1 MVVQHRPHTDTSN
14 SSGSNECR
22 NDKVVKSKRGPKS
35 PRDGGNEH
43 GRHQHHQDRH
53 HQQQAQLHIH
63 RYNNNNNN
71 NNHTASSSPEEV
83 RAERNRKSLASSSSE
98 NNSSN
103 SMLLLVETIDKAR
116 TLAIQEYTT
125 HGSRLV
131 DLQHENA
138 TLKVDA
144 ATKDATIQQ
153 LRDEITALQ
162 AAKSRI
168 IDQTQNFF
176 DEGLFNCGS
185 SCHG

>member
-63 RYNNNNNN
+63 RYNNNN